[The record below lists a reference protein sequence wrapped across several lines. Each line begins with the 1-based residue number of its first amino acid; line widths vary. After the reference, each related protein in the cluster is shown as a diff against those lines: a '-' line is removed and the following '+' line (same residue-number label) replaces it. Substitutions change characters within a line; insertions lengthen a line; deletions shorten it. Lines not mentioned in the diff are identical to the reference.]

1 MSNASP
7 MELINGTSL
16 SGLLDCSM
24 APVPSKGLDRGL
36 SIWKMTSGCESI
48 RNRFVNIHRHSIGK
62 ERNGRTKNDQQGRIP
77 LGWDAQCYSKVKLI
91 QPQQQVRKEECVATE
106 ANTVKSI

>member
-7 MELINGTSL
+7 MEVIDGTFL

-62 ERNGRTKNDQQGRIP
+62 ERNGRTNND
-77 LGWDAQCYSKVKLI
+77 
-91 QPQQQVRKEECVATE
+91 
-106 ANTVKSI
+106 